1 MFCLFVKL
9 SIYHLFLLVIIIGLT
24 IHTCLLV
31 ILHMLIIFHVLG
43 PPGKPKGP
51 LEVVDIQKDSITVA
65 WKPPEDDG
73 GRPVT

>member
-1 MFCLFVKL
+1 MQVFKNFRVP
-9 SIYHLFLLVIIIGLT
+9 
-24 IHTCLLV
+24 
-31 ILHMLIIFHVLG
+31 G

-51 LEVVDIQKDSITVA
+51 LEVVDIQKDSVTVA